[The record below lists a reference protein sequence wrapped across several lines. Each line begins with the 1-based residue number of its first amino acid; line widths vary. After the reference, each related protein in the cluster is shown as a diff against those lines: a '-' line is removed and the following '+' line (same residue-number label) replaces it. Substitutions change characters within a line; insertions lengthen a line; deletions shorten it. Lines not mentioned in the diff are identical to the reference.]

1 MGAKSQVL
9 AEDFLQA
16 ALDGTDMTGIVTS
29 AIRARL
35 GTGITSVTNQLTGYS
50 TELGEA
56 AFQSASA
63 TPGANWTIG
72 ATASTGK
79 DATNDLT
86 LGNGSSE
93 WHNSTGSTISPTHIA
108 LYKVAASGT
117 VGNLLYAGALDGTPE
132 VGADAVATIAISGL
146 VIGEL

>member
-1 MGAKSQVL
+1 MGAKSQAL
-9 AEDFLQA
+9 AEDILKA
-16 ALDGTDMTGIVTS
+16 VLDATTFPTAIVTS

-35 GTGITSVTNQLTGYS
+35 GTGVTSVTNQLTGYS
-50 TELGEA
+50 SELGEA
-56 AFQSASA
+56 AFQSTSG

-79 DATNDLT
+79 DATNDCV

-108 LYKVAASGT
+108 IYSATGGG
-117 VGNLLYAGALDGTPE
+117 VGDLLYAGALDGTPA
-132 VGADAVATIAISGL
+132 VGTDAVATIAISGL